1 MFYSTTKLSDYL
13 MQPKMVHAGWEL
25 HHLRFSIVLIP
36 WKGLGKKIVSI
47 GDLNTFISNS
57 NERYKAIF
65 DNIVFVI
72 LNLKIAW
79 RNSKFISVFR
89 YMKRIS
95 YVKLQLLESSDKMD
109 VHLSHAPAATGS
121 WRNIGLPSSENVILP
136 TLLVLSVTSCAINKS
151 KCLL

>member
-1 MFYSTTKLSDYL
+1 
-13 MQPKMVHAGWEL
+13 MVHAGWEL
-25 HHLRFSIVLIP
+25 HHLRFSILLIP

-79 RNSKFISVFR
+79 KNSKFISVFR

-121 WRNIGLPSSENVILP
+121 WRNMGLPSSEKCDSPHVTGVI
-136 TLLVLSVTSCAINKS
+136 SNIMCH
-151 KCLL
+151 